1 MTRVSVEVREDHIE
15 RLNRSPVQGI
25 AELIW
30 NALDADADVINVVLL
45 KNDLDGL
52 DGVIVE
58 DDGHGMS
65 HMDALQEFKPLGGS
79 SKQYR
84 PATRNQKRTMH
95 GRAGQGRFGPFGIK
109 CQRIRWETVAEEAP
123 GQLTEIVVY
132 RADQTVFDVSDPAPT
147 DRGHGTRVSIDGITD
162 VVPSLDRDTAV
173 PKLTSILALH
183 LGKYPQIVVTYD
195 GVRVDPASMQS
206 HVERYEI
213 RVAEDEA
220 VLTVIEWSIKQ
231 VDRHIY
237 LCSPDGAALGEVR
250 AGIQAPG
257 FEFTAYLS
265 SPLMRELETELGLVE
280 LHHERLTPLI
290 EAAQEKL
297 RDHFRRRQGE
307 LQASVIDEWKQQHL
321 YPYEEEASD
330 PVEVAKR
337 VVFDAVAV
345 RAASLVNA
353 TTNDTA
359 RKLSLH
365 LMKQALE
372 TGPESLRRIFG
383 EVMGLSDAARAELDR
398 LLRRTTLTAI
408 ITASRQIA
416 DRLDFLTGLEVL
428 LFDDENKQTLT
439 ERAQLHR
446 IIAAEPWIF
455 GEEFALAV
463 DDQGLRTLLRKH
475 IELLGRGELA
485 PHEDA
490 MDTGGRRR
498 VDLMLGRAMPER
510 ENLQHHL
517 VVELK
522 RPSVKVGID
531 ELSQIRKYA
540 FKVATDER
548 FDRRGTRW
556 DFIVVSNEL
565 DALAEEE
572 ASSSDRPPGVIHR
585 GDNYEISAR
594 TWAEIIRLCRHRLK
608 FAQEALGYM
617 ASAET
622 GLEYVR
628 LRYGDHLPD
637 DLGDQG

>member
-25 AELIW
+25 AELVW
-30 NALDADADVINVVLL
+30 NALDADADRIDVVLL

-52 DGVIVE
+52 DGVVVE

-84 PATRNQKRTMH
+84 PATRNKKRTMH

-109 CQRIRWETVAEEAP
+109 CQRIRWGTVAEEAP
-123 GQLTEIVVY
+123 GLLTEIVVD
-132 RADQTVFDVSDPAPT
+132 RADQTVFEVGDPIAT
-147 DRGHGTRVSIDGITD
+147 DRRHGTRVSIEGITD
-162 VVPSLDRDTAV
+162 VVPSLDRDVAA

-183 LGKYPQIVVTYD
+183 LGKYPQIAVTYD
-195 GVRVDPASMQS
+195 GVRLEPASVQS
-206 HVERYEI
+206 HVERYQI
-213 RVAEDEA
+213 NVGSDEA

-265 SPLMRELETELGLVE
+265 SPLMRELEAELGLAE
-280 LHHERLTPLI
+280 LHHERLSPLI

-307 LQASVIDEWKQQHL
+307 LQASVIEEWKEQDL
-321 YPYEEEASD
+321 YPYTEELSD

-337 VVFDAVAV
+337 EVFDAVAV
-345 RAASLVNA
+345 RAAPLVNA

-383 EVMGLSDAARAELDR
+383 EVMGLSDQARAELDS
-398 LLRRTTLTAI
+398 LLQRTTLTAI
-408 ITASRQIA
+408 ITASRRIA

-428 LFDDENKQTLT
+428 LFDDENKHTLT
-439 ERAQLHR
+439 ERGQLHR
-446 IIAAEPWIF
+446 IVAAEPWIF

-475 IELLGRGELA
+475 IELLGREELA
-485 PHEDA
+485 PDEDA
-490 MDTGGRRR
+490 MDQEGRRR

-510 ENLQHHL
+510 ENVQHHL

-531 ELSQIRKYA
+531 ELSQIRRYA

-548 FDRRGTRW
+548 FDQRGTKW

-572 ASSSDRPPGVIHR
+572 AKSSDRPVGLLHR
-585 GDNYEISAR
+585 GENYEVWAR

-608 FAQEALGYM
+608 FAQQALGYM

-622 GLEYVR
+622 GLEY
-628 LRYGDHLPD
+628 LRTRHADHVPDHLSDPA
-637 DLGDQG
+637 